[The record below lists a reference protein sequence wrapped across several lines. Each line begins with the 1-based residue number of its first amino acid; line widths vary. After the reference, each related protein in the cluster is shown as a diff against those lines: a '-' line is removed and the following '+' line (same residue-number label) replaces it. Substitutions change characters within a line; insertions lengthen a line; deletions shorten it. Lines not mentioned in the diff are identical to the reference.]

1 MKDIPRWRIALVA
14 TTLVVLA
21 AIGAGLVLANDP
33 SGGATG
39 TAPAGDTGTTAA
51 TSGAGAG
58 PALGTRPVHPN
69 AQQGIPGRGQR
80 LRHLVHLEGTL
91 DLPVKGIVK
100 VAFDHGT
107 ISAIGDGNISVLEK
121 DGSTVTLKTDADTHV
136 RKGGAPAKLSDLKK
150 GDEVVV
156 TSQFE
161 DGSWVAYRI
170 IVPPARPAVG
180 STP

>member
-1 MKDIPRWRIALVA
+1 MENISRWRIVLVA

-21 AIGAGLVLANDP
+21 GLGAGLVMANDP
-33 SGGATG
+33 SPGTPG
-39 TAPAGDTGTTAA
+39 TAPAGDTGTAPTGG
-51 TSGAGAG
+51 TGAG
-58 PALGTRPVHPN
+58 PALGSRPIRPN
-69 AQQGIPGRGQR
+69 AGQGLPGRGLRGQR
-80 LRHLVHLEGTL
+80 LVHLEGTL

-107 ISAIGDGNISVLEK
+107 ISALGEGTISVLEK
-121 DGSTVTLKTDADTHV
+121 DGATVTLKTDADTHV